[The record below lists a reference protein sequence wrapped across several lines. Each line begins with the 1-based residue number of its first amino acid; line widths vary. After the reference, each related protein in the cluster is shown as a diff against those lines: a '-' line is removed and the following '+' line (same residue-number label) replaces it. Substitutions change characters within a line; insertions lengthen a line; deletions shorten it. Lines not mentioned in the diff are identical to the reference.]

1 MSRELLKGMSYK
13 RGKVF
18 VSSCSSNVFPKHYY
32 SEENEI
38 LTKSYQELGQNEFE
52 KQFLIEYV
60 FTGNVVLLSSQSKV
74 IKRLKNIVNKIDN
87 TTEFNDLWNDYLK
100 AENNYWKV
108 LYGKCDDEILKET
121 CKQVKNEKKKAV
133 DDFIRKC
140 YDDFIIEEG

>member
-1 MSRELLKGMSYK
+1 MKGIIYK
-13 RGKVF
+13 RGKIF

-74 IKRLKNIVNKIDN
+74 IKRLKNTVDKVEN
-87 TTEFNDLWNDYLK
+87 TTEFNDLWNDYLR
-100 AENNYWKV
+100 AEDNYLEV
-108 LYGKCDDEILKET
+108 LYCKCEDEILVET
-121 CKQVKNEKKKAV
+121 CKQLKNEKKKVV

-140 YDDFIIEEG
+140 YDDFIIEE

>member
-38 LTKSYQELGQNEFE
+38 LTNSYQELGQNEFE
-52 KQFLIEYV
+52 KKFLIDYV
-60 FTGNVVLLSSQSKV
+60 FTGNTVLLSGQGKV
-74 IKRLKNIVNKIDN
+74 IKRLKNIEDKIEN

-100 AENNYWKV
+100 AEDNYLEA
-108 LYGKCDDEILKET
+108 LYGKCEDEILKET
-121 CKQVKNEKKKAV
+121 CKQLKNEKKKVV

-140 YDDFIIEEG
+140 YDNFIIEE